1 MSPFSAG
8 GFFYSDINWGNNRYW
23 VLLEDSKFDQ
33 PTRENHQK
41 IGAAGEFSWSA
52 GLTRGGWWQLLY
64 SEKRITPGQY
74 RVSVLAK
81 NNHSESAATPL
92 TDNAGRYTIGSLTP
106 PHQES
111 IKVKLLIDPDNHL
124 VANISWLCDLSSPE
138 GGYNVTVT
146 KPDRK
151 SADGFPR

>member
-1 MSPFSAG
+1 M
-8 GFFYSDINWGNNRYW
+8 
-23 VLLEDSKFDQ
+23 
-33 PTRENHQK
+33 
-41 IGAAGEFSWSA
+41 
-52 GLTRGGWWQLLY
+52 Y

-92 TDNAGRYTIGSLTP
+92 TDNAGRYTIGSLTAP
-106 PHQES
+106 DQES
-111 IKVKLLIDPDNHL
+111 IKVELQIDPDNHL

-146 KPDRK
+146 KPDEK